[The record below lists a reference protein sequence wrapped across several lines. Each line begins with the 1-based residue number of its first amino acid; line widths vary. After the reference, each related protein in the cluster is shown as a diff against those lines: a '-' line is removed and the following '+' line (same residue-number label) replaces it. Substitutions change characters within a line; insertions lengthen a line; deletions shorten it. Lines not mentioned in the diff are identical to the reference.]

1 MIRPV
6 LALFLSVLMLV
17 SSLVPQNDVE
27 ELGKLPQL
35 VQHFRSHAAQARG
48 QLSVSQFLGL
58 HYGAASTRHDQYVR
72 AVRHSQEHDNLPLR
86 GQHNFPN
93 LDYIV
98 PAGRVAVLAC
108 RRVRSSAA
116 YRAPARSLYAF
127 ALANSLLQ
135 PPRV

>member
-1 MIRPV
+1 MIRPAF
-6 LALFLSVLMLV
+6 ALFLSVLMLV

-27 ELGKLPQL
+27 ELSKLPQL
-35 VQHFRSHAAQARG
+35 VQHFRAHAAATQG

-98 PAGRVAVLAC
+98 PASRITVLAC
-108 RRVRSSAA
+108 RPLRPAA
-116 YRAPARSLYAF
+116 VYRASPRPLYAF

-135 PPRV
+135 PPRA